1 MQRKR
6 WMEWGAWGFAL
17 VLLGWGLPRL
27 LGVVYSDAI
36 LSLTYAGLTILFAA
50 PAVVDRVFADR
61 GRSLTTAQLWR
72 HIAMGTGFGL
82 VSFLLLLIIVDV
94 MMRWRTGGQLSYDYL
109 ANWRLA
115 LLAAACSAF
124 GSGLAAA
131 VTVKTQSLKQARLAL
146 RFAFLLALLLSVYG
160 LRRLSDDTRF
170 ELMAMAQAGSEW
182 RMFLIVAGGLL
193 AAGMGLAL
201 FASRDERYHFTD

>member
-1 MQRKR
+1 
-6 WMEWGAWGFAL
+6 MEWGAWALAL

-27 LGVVYSDAI
+27 LGVIYSDAI

-61 GRSLTTAQLWR
+61 GRSLTSSHLWR
-72 HIAMGTGFGL
+72 HIAAGTAFGL
-82 VSFLLLLIIVDV
+82 ASFVLLMIIVDV
-94 MMRWRTGGQLSYDYL
+94 MMRWRTGGQLHYDYL
-109 ANWRLA
+109 ANARLFP
-115 LLAAACSAF
+115 LAAACSAF

-131 VTVKTQSLKQARLAL
+131 VTVKAQSLKQARLAL

-170 ELMAMAQAGSEW
+170 ALLTMAQAGAEW
-182 RMFLIVAGGLL
+182 QTFLLAAGGLL
-193 AAGMGLAL
+193 ALGIAL
-201 FASRDERYHFTD
+201 SFFASRDDRYHFND